1 MLSSGLRHQVKG
13 RAVVVDGVAAGVV
26 RGVAAP
32 VLITGEIKCVYV
44 VAILW
49 LWNKKK
55 LRLFFA
61 RWVTIS
67 VLRCGP
73 LRLQR
78 LCCHGV
84 QGSGMEDTFA
94 GIASICY
101 SLSEH
106 YCLSI

>member
-13 RAVVVDGVAAGVV
+13 RAAHPRAVVVDGVAAGVA

-44 VAILW
+44 VAIIGF
-49 LWNKKK
+49 WNKSYAS
-55 LRLFFA
+55 FFA
-61 RWVTIS
+61 RWDCIS

-78 LCCHGV
+78 LCCRGV
-84 QGSGMEDTFA
+84 QGSGMED
-94 GIASICY
+94 IDISR
-101 SLSEH
+101 H
-106 YCLSI
+106 YLYLL